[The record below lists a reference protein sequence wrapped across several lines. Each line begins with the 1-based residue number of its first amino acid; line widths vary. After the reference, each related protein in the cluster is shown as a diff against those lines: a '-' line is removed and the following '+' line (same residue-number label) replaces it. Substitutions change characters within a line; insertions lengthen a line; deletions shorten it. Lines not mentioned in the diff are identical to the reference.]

1 MQERFTERVRK
12 VISLAR
18 EEAVRLHHDHIGTEH
33 LLLGLVKEGEGV
45 AAVVLTNLG
54 ISMEDLRRAVENA
67 VSTGSETLVLG
78 EVPLNQ
84 EARSSL
90 NYAVDEARRMN
101 HTYIG
106 TEHLLLGL
114 LREERGLACQVLQS
128 LGVDIDLVR
137 SETLKLLGGSKT
149 GQPQRSRSKTPAL
162 DYFSRD
168 LTQLAKEDKLDPI
181 IGREVEIERIIQIL
195 ARRKKNNPV
204 LIGEAGVGKTAIVE
218 GLAQRIV
225 TGRVPSVLKNRRVL
239 ALDMAAVVAGTKY
252 RGQFEERLKSIL
264 NELQQHRDC
273 IIFIDELHTIVGAGA
288 AEGAIDASN
297 ILKPALAR
305 GEMQAI
311 GATTLE
317 EYRKYV
323 ERHSALERRFQ
334 KILVDPPNVSQTI
347 DILKGLKEK
356 YELHHN
362 VAYTDEALE
371 AAAYLADR
379 YISDRFL
386 PDKAIDVMDEAGSRV
401 KLLRPVINPELDEIE
416 RRIEKLSA
424 AKEDAV
430 RRQEFEKAAELRD
443 EQKKLTEYLKR
454 KRREWERKGSFP
466 VVTEEDIAYVVS
478 SWTQVPLAKLEEKE
492 SARLLR
498 MEEEIG
504 KRVVGQDH
512 AIAAIAKAIRR
523 SRAGVKDPRRPIGS
537 FIFLGPT
544 GVGKTEL
551 ARVLA
556 LFMFGDED
564 ALLRFDMSE
573 YMEKFNVSR
582 LVGAPPGYVG
592 YEEGGQLTE
601 KVRRKQY
608 SVVLFDEIEKAHPDV
623 FNILLQILDDGQVT
637 DSLGRR
643 VSFKNTVV
651 IMTSNIASTEIRGVA
666 GFGFKA
672 EGAQANYESIRDK
685 VMAEVKRFF
694 RPEFLNR
701 VDEVIVFRPLD
712 KDQMEA
718 IVDIQLGELA
728 GRLRERK
735 LQLELTPAA
744 KELLVQEGFDPQF
757 GARPIK
763 RALRRL
769 LEDPLAEE
777 LLRNR
782 FRDHSVIKVDRD
794 GDRLVFEETK
804 VEAKGP
810 VNSTKAPTEPV
821 SADKEDTPTG
831 SAPASE

>member
-18 EEAVRLHHDHIGTEH
+18 QEAVRLHHDYIGTEH

-54 ISMEDLRRAVENA
+54 INTDDLRRAVENA
-67 VSTGSETLVLG
+67 VDAGSETLVLG

-84 EARSSL
+84 EARSCL
-90 NYAVDEARRMN
+90 NYALDEARKMN

-114 LREERGLACQVLQS
+114 LREERGVACQILQS
-128 LGVDIDLVR
+128 LGMDIELVR
-137 SETLKLLGGSKT
+137 NETTRLLGGEKGS
-149 GQPQRSRSKTPAL
+149 GQQKSRTKTPSL

-168 LTQLAKEDKLDPI
+168 LTQLAREDKLDPI
-181 IGREVEIERIIQIL
+181 IGRETEIERIIQIL

-225 TGRVPSVLKNRRVL
+225 AGNIPNLLKNKRVL
-239 ALDMAAVVAGTKY
+239 ALDLAAIVAGTKY
-252 RGQFEERLKSIL
+252 RGQFEERLKSII
-264 NELQQHRDC
+264 NEIQHQGDV

-288 AEGAIDASN
+288 AEGAIDASS

-305 GEMQAI
+305 GELQAI

-317 EYRKYV
+317 EYRKHI
-323 ERHSALERRFQ
+323 EKHSALERRFQ
-334 KILVDPPNVSQTI
+334 KILVEAPGAQETVG
-347 DILKGLKEK
+347 ILKGLKEK

-362 VAYTDEALE
+362 VSYDDKALE
-371 AAAYLADR
+371 SAAYLADR

-386 PDKAIDVMDEAGSRV
+386 PDKAIDVIDEAGSRV
-401 KLLRPVINPELDEIE
+401 KLMRPVINPELDEL
-416 RRIEKLSA
+416 EKKIDKA
-424 AKEDAV
+424 ARAKEEAV
-430 RRQEFEKAAELRD
+430 RKQEFEKAAELRD
-443 EQKKLTEYLKR
+443 EQKQLTEYLKR
-454 KRREWERKGSFP
+454 KRKEWEKAGSFP
-466 VVTEEDIAYVVS
+466 VVTEEDVAYVVS
-478 SWTQVPLAKLEEKE
+478 NWTGIPLAKLEERE

-498 MEEEIG
+498 MEDEI
-504 KRVVGQDH
+504 RQRIIGQDK
-512 AIAAIAKAIRR
+512 AIEMIAKAIRR

-556 LFMFGDED
+556 RFMFGDED
-564 ALLRFDMSE
+564 ALIRFDMSE

-608 SVVLFDEIEKAHPDV
+608 AVVLFDEIEKAHPDV
-623 FNILLQILDDGQVT
+623 FNILLQLLDDGQIT
-637 DSLGRR
+637 DSLGRK

-651 IMTSNIASTEIRGVA
+651 IMTSNIASTEIRGMS
-666 GFGFKA
+666 GFGF
-672 EGAQANYESIRDK
+672 GATTGEANYESIRDK
-685 VMAEVKRFF
+685 VMTEVKRFF

-701 VDEVIVFRPLD
+701 VDEVLVFRPLD
-712 KDQMEA
+712 REQMEE
-718 IVDIQLGELA
+718 IVEIQLRDLSE
-728 GRLRERK
+728 RLQNKK
-735 LQLELTPAA
+735 LTVELTQTA
-744 KELLVQEGFDPQF
+744 KDLLVQEGFDPQF

-769 LEDPLAEE
+769 LEDPLSEE
-777 LLRNR
+777 LLRGR
-782 FRDHSVIKVDRD
+782 FKESSVVLVDRD
-794 GDRLVFEETK
+794 GDRLVFAEK
-804 VEAKGP
+804 VI
-810 VNSTKAPTEPV
+810 EP
-821 SADKEDTPTG
+821 AATLKQ
-831 SAPASE
+831 

>member
-12 VISLAR
+12 VMNYAR
-18 EEAVRLHHDHIGTEH
+18 QEAVRLHHDYIGTEH
-33 LLLGLVKEGEGV
+33 ILLGIVKEGEGV

-54 ISMEDLRRAVENA
+54 INLDDLRRAVENA
-67 VSTGSETLVLG
+67 VPTGFETLVLG
-78 EVPLNQ
+78 DVPLNQ
-84 EARSSL
+84 EAKSAL
-90 NYAVDEARRMN
+90 NYAVDEARKMN
-101 HTYIG
+101 HSYVG

-114 LREERGLACQVLQS
+114 LREERGVACQVLQS

-137 SETLKLLGGSKT
+137 QETIRLLSGDKT
-149 GQPQRSRSKTPAL
+149 TGAPKGRSKTPAL

-168 LTQLAKEDKLDPI
+168 LTQLAREDKLDPI
-181 IGREVEIERIIQIL
+181 IGREKEIERIIQIL

-225 TGRVPSVLKNRRVL
+225 AGRVPNVLKNKRVL
-239 ALDMAAVVAGTKY
+239 ALDMAAIVAGTKY

-264 NELQQHRDC
+264 NEIQHHGDC
-273 IIFIDELHTIVGAGA
+273 IIFIDEIHTIVGAGA
-288 AEGAIDASN
+288 AEGAIDASS

-305 GEMQAI
+305 GEIQVI
-311 GATTLE
+311 GATTPE
-317 EYRKYV
+317 EYRRYIEK
-323 ERHSALERRFQ
+323 HSALERRFQ
-334 KILVDPPNVSQTI
+334 KIMVEPPTVAETVQ
-347 DILKGLKEK
+347 ILQGLREK

-362 VAYTDEALE
+362 VTYEDSALY

-379 YISDRFL
+379 YITDRFL
-386 PDKAIDVMDEAGSRV
+386 PDKAIDVIDEAGSRV
-401 KLLRPVINPELDEIE
+401 KLMRPVINPELDEIE
-416 RRIEKLSA
+416 RKIEKITR
-424 AKEDAV
+424 AKEEAV

-454 KRREWERKGSFP
+454 KRKEWEKKGSFP

-478 SWTQVPLAKLEEKE
+478 SWTSVPLAKLEEKE
-492 SARLLR
+492 STRLLR
-498 MEEEIG
+498 MEEELKQWI
-504 KRVVGQDH
+504 VGQDD
-512 AIAAIAKAIRR
+512 AITAVAKAIRR
-523 SRAGVKDPRRPIGS
+523 SRAGVKDTRRPIGS

-556 LFMFGDED
+556 RFLFGDEE

-623 FNILLQILDDGQVT
+623 FNILLQILDDGQIT
-637 DSLGRR
+637 DSLGRK
-643 VSFKNTVV
+643 VNFKNTVI
-651 IMTSNIASTEIRGVA
+651 IMTSNIASTEIRGLSGI
-666 GFGFKA
+666 GFTSTTP
-672 EGAQANYESIRDK
+672 EVNYENIRNK
-685 VMAEVKRFF
+685 VMTEVKRVF

-712 KDQMEA
+712 RPQMEA
-718 IVDIQLGELA
+718 IVDIQLRELSS
-728 GRLRERK
+728 RLKEK
-735 LQLELTPAA
+735 KITIQLTPAA
-744 KELLVQEGFDPQF
+744 KELLVQEGFDPQY

-777 LLRNR
+777 LLKGGFANNPN
-782 FRDHSVIKVDRD
+782 ILVDRD
-794 GDRLVFEETK
+794 GERLIFKE
-804 VEAKGP
+804 
-810 VNSTKAPTEPV
+810 APTEAGAPV
-821 SADKEDTPTG
+821 QE
-831 SAPASE
+831 

>member
-18 EEAVRLHHDHIGTEH
+18 QEAVRLYHDHIGTEH

-54 ISMEDLRRAVENA
+54 INLDDLRRAVENS
-67 VSTGSETLVLG
+67 VTTGSETLVLG

-84 EARSSL
+84 EARSAL
-90 NYAVDEARRMN
+90 NYAVDEARKMN

-114 LREERGLACQVLQS
+114 LREERGLGCQVLQS
-128 LGVDIDLVR
+128 LGVEIDLVR
-137 SETLKLLGGSKT
+137 NETVKLLGGKST
-149 GQPQRSRSKTPAL
+149 GGKSRSKTPAL

-168 LTQLAKEDKLDPI
+168 LTQLAQEEKLDPI
-181 IGREVEIERIIQIL
+181 IGRDREIERVVQIL

-225 TGRVPSVLKNRRVL
+225 AGRTPNVLKKRRVL
-239 ALDMAAVVAGTKY
+239 ALDMAAIVAGTKY

-264 NELQQHRDC
+264 TEIQQHGDC
-273 IIFIDELHTIVGAGA
+273 IVFIDELHTIVGAGA

-305 GEMQAI
+305 GELQAI

-317 EYRKYV
+317 EYRRHIEK
-323 ERHSALERRFQ
+323 HSALERRFQ
-334 KILVDPPNVSQTI
+334 KILVEPPTVEETI
-347 DILKGLKEK
+347 MILKGLKEK

-362 VAYTDEALE
+362 VAYRDEALE

-379 YISDRFL
+379 YISERFL

-401 KLLRPVINPELDEIE
+401 KLMRPVINPELDELE
-416 RRIEKLSA
+416 RRIDKITA
-424 AKEDAV
+424 QKEEAV
-430 RRQEFEKAAELRD
+430 KRQEFEKAAELRD
-443 EQKKLTEYLKR
+443 EQKKLTEYLKKKR
-454 KRREWERKGSFP
+454 KEWEKKGSFP
-466 VVTEEDIAYVVS
+466 VVNEEDIAYAVS
-478 SWTQVPLAKLEEKE
+478 SWTSIPLSKLEEKE
-492 SARLLR
+492 STRLLR
-498 MEEEIG
+498 MEQELM
-504 KRVVGQDH
+504 KRIVGQDH
-512 AIAAIAKAIRR
+512 AISSIAKAVRR

-556 LFMFGDED
+556 RFMFGDED
-564 ALLRFDMSE
+564 ALVRFDMSE

-601 KVRRKQY
+601 KVRRKPY

-623 FNILLQILDDGQVT
+623 FNILLQILDDGLIT
-637 DSLGRR
+637 DSLGRK
-643 VSFKNTVV
+643 VNFKNSVI
-651 IMTSNIASTEIRGVA
+651 IMTSNIASTEIRGIS
-666 GFGFKA
+666 GFGFKQD
-672 EGAQANYESIRDK
+672 GVQANYESIRDK
-685 VMAEVKRFF
+685 VMAEVKKFF

-712 KDQMEA
+712 KKQMED
-718 IVDIQLGELA
+718 IVEIQLGDMTD
-728 GRLRERK
+728 RLRRRK
-735 LQLELTPAA
+735 LTLELTQSA
-744 KELLVQEGFDPQF
+744 KDLLVQEGFDPQF

-777 LLRNR
+777 LLKNR
-782 FRDHSVIKVDRD
+782 FKENTAVLVDRD
-794 GDRLVFEETK
+794 GSRLIFK
-804 VEAKGP
+804 EAKAEAETP
-810 VNSTKAPTEPV
+810 VHE
-821 SADKEDTPTG
+821 
-831 SAPASE
+831 

>member
-18 EEAVRLHHDHIGTEH
+18 QEAVRLHHDYIGTEH

-54 ISMEDLRRAVENA
+54 VNTDDLRRAVENA
-67 VSTGSETLVLG
+67 VDVGSETLVLG

-84 EARSSL
+84 EARSCL
-90 NYAVDEARRMN
+90 NYALDEARRMN

-114 LREERGLACQVLQS
+114 LREERGVACQILQS
-128 LGVDIDLVR
+128 LGMDIELVR
-137 SETLKLLGGSKT
+137 NETTRLLGGEKGT
-149 GQPQRSRSKTPAL
+149 PQQKSRTKTPSL

-168 LTQLAKEDKLDPI
+168 LTQLAREDKLDPI
-181 IGREVEIERIIQIL
+181 IGRESVIERIIQIL

-225 TGRVPSVLKNRRVL
+225 TGNIPNLLRNKRVL
-239 ALDMAAVVAGTKY
+239 ALDLAAIVAGTKY
-252 RGQFEERLKSIL
+252 RGQFEERLKSVM
-264 NELQQHRDC
+264 NEIQHQGDV

-288 AEGAIDASN
+288 AEGAIDASS

-305 GEMQAI
+305 GELQAI

-317 EYRKYV
+317 EYRKHI
-323 ERHSALERRFQ
+323 EKHSALERRFQ
-334 KILVDPPNVSQTI
+334 KIVVDAPSAQETVK
-347 DILKGLKEK
+347 ILQGLKEK

-362 VAYTDEALE
+362 VSYDDKAL
-371 AAAYLADR
+371 ASAAYLADR

-386 PDKAIDVMDEAGSRV
+386 PDKAIDVIDEAGSRV
-401 KLLRPVINPELDEIE
+401 KLLRPVINPELDEL
-416 RRIEKLSA
+416 EKKIDKSA
-424 AKEDAV
+424 RAKEEAV
-430 RRQEFEKAAELRD
+430 RKQEFERAAELRD
-443 EQKKLTEYLKR
+443 EQKQLTEYLKR
-454 KRREWERKGSFP
+454 KRKEWEKAGSFP

-478 SWTQVPLAKLEEKE
+478 NWTGVPLAKLEERE

-498 MEEEIG
+498 MEDEI
-504 KRVVGQDH
+504 RQRIIGQDQ
-512 AIAAIAKAIRR
+512 AIAMIAKAIRR

-556 LFMFGDED
+556 RFLFGDED
-564 ALLRFDMSE
+564 ALIRFDMSE

-608 SVVLFDEIEKAHPDV
+608 AVVLFDEIEKAHPDV
-623 FNILLQILDDGQVT
+623 FNILLQLLDDGQIT
-637 DSLGRR
+637 DSLGRK

-651 IMTSNIASTEIRGVA
+651 IMTSNIASTEIRGMS
-666 GFGFKA
+666 GFGF
-672 EGAQANYESIRDK
+672 GATTDEANYESIRDK

-701 VDEVIVFRPLD
+701 VDEVLVFRPLD
-712 KDQMEA
+712 RKQMEVIVVIQLLDLSERLKDQ
-718 IVDIQLGELA
+718 
-728 GRLRERK
+728 RLTV
-735 LQLELTPAA
+735 ELTTTA
-744 KELLVQEGFDPQF
+744 KDLLVQEGFDPQF

-777 LLRNR
+777 LLRGR
-782 FRDHSVIKVDRD
+782 FKASSVVVVDRD
-794 GDRLVFEETK
+794 GDRLVFAEK
-804 VEAKGP
+804 V
-810 VNSTKAPTEPV
+810 TEP
-821 SADKEDTPTG
+821 AATLKQ
-831 SAPASE
+831 

>member
-18 EEAVRLHHDHIGTEH
+18 QEAVRLHHDYIGTEH

-54 ISMEDLRRAVENA
+54 VNTEDLRRAVENA
-67 VSTGSETLVLG
+67 VDIGSETLVLG

-84 EARSSL
+84 EARSCL
-90 NYAVDEARRMN
+90 NYALDEARKMN

-114 LREERGLACQVLQS
+114 LREERGVACQILQS
-128 LGVDIDLVR
+128 LGMDIELVR
-137 SETLKLLGGSKT
+137 NETARLLGGEKGPT
-149 GQPQRSRSKTPAL
+149 QQKSRSKTPSL

-168 LTQLAKEDKLDPI
+168 LTQLAREDKLDPI
-181 IGREVEIERIIQIL
+181 IGRDNEIERIIQIL

-225 TGRVPSVLKNRRVL
+225 TGNVPNLLKNKRVL
-239 ALDMAAVVAGTKY
+239 ALDLAAIVAGTKY
-252 RGQFEERLKSIL
+252 RGQFEERLKSVM
-264 NELQQHRDC
+264 NEIQHQGDV

-288 AEGAIDASN
+288 AEGAIDASS

-305 GEMQAI
+305 GELQAI

-317 EYRKYV
+317 EYRKHI
-323 ERHSALERRFQ
+323 EKHSALERRFQ
-334 KILVDPPNVSQTI
+334 KILVEAPGAQETVG
-347 DILKGLKEK
+347 ILKGLKEK

-362 VAYTDEALE
+362 VSYDDKALE
-371 AAAYLADR
+371 TAAYLADR

-386 PDKAIDVMDEAGSRV
+386 PDKAIDVIDEAGSRV
-401 KLLRPVINPELDEIE
+401 KLMRPVINPELDELE
-416 RRIEKLSA
+416 KKIEKSA
-424 AKEDAV
+424 KAKEEAV
-430 RRQEFEKAAELRD
+430 RKQEFEKAAELRD
-443 EQKKLTEYLKR
+443 EQKQLTEYLKR
-454 KRREWERKGSFP
+454 KRKEWEKAGSFP

-478 SWTQVPLAKLEEKE
+478 NWTGVPLAKLEERE

-498 MEEEIG
+498 MEDEI
-504 KRVVGQDH
+504 RQRIIGQDN
-512 AIAAIAKAIRR
+512 AITMIAKAIRR

-556 LFMFGDED
+556 RFMFGDED
-564 ALLRFDMSE
+564 ALIRFDMSE

-608 SVVLFDEIEKAHPDV
+608 AVVLFDEIEKAHPDV
-623 FNILLQILDDGQVT
+623 FNILLQLLDDGQIT
-637 DSLGRR
+637 DSLGRK

-651 IMTSNIASTEIRGVA
+651 IMTSNIASTEIRGMS
-666 GFGFKA
+666 GFGF
-672 EGAQANYESIRDK
+672 GATTDDANYESIRDK
-685 VMAEVKRFF
+685 VMTEVKRFF

-701 VDEVIVFRPLD
+701 VDEVLVFRPLD
-712 KDQMEA
+712 RKQMEE
-718 IVDIQLGELA
+718 IVEIQLRDLSE
-728 GRLRERK
+728 RLKQHR
-735 LQLELTPAA
+735 LMVELTPNA

-777 LLRNR
+777 LLRGR
-782 FRDHSVIKVDRD
+782 FKESAVVLVDRD
-794 GDRLVFEETK
+794 GDRLVFAEK
-804 VEAKGP
+804 V
-810 VNSTKAPTEPV
+810 TEP
-821 SADKEDTPTG
+821 
-831 SAPASE
+831 APALKQ

>member
-18 EEAVRLHHDHIGTEH
+18 QEAVRLHHDYIGTEH

-54 ISMEDLRRAVENA
+54 VNTDDLRRSVENA
-67 VSTGSETLVLG
+67 VDVGSETLVLG

-84 EARSSL
+84 EARSCL
-90 NYAVDEARRMN
+90 NYALDEARKMN

-114 LREERGLACQVLQS
+114 LREERGVACQILQS
-128 LGVDIDLVR
+128 LGLDIELVR
-137 SETLKLLGGSKT
+137 NETTRLLSGEKGSSQQK
-149 GQPQRSRSKTPAL
+149 SRTKTPSL

-168 LTQLAKEDKLDPI
+168 LTQLAREDKLDPI
-181 IGREVEIERIIQIL
+181 IGRESEIERIIQIL

-225 TGRVPSVLKNRRVL
+225 AGKIPNLLKSKRVL
-239 ALDMAAVVAGTKY
+239 ALDLAAIVAGTKY
-252 RGQFEERLKSIL
+252 RGQFEERLKSVM
-264 NELQQHRDC
+264 NEIQHQGDV

-288 AEGAIDASN
+288 AEGAIDASS

-305 GEMQAI
+305 GELQAI
-311 GATTLE
+311 GATTIE
-317 EYRKYV
+317 EYRKHI
-323 ERHSALERRFQ
+323 EKHSALERRFQ
-334 KILVDPPNVSQTI
+334 KILVEAPGAQETVN
-347 DILKGLKEK
+347 ILKGLKEK

-362 VAYTDEALE
+362 VSYDDKAIES
-371 AAAYLADR
+371 AAYLADR
-379 YISDRFL
+379 YITDRFL
-386 PDKAIDVMDEAGSRV
+386 PDKAIDVVDEAGSRV
-401 KLLRPVINPELDEIE
+401 KLMRPVINPELDELE
-416 RRIEKLSA
+416 KKIEKA
-424 AKEDAV
+424 ARAKEEAV
-430 RRQEFEKAAELRD
+430 RKQEFEKAAELRD
-443 EQKKLTEYLKR
+443 EQKQLTEYLKR
-454 KRREWERKGSFP
+454 KRKEWEKAGSFP

-478 SWTQVPLAKLEEKE
+478 NWTGVPLAKLEERE
-492 SARLLR
+492 STRLLR
-498 MEEEIG
+498 MEDEI
-504 KRVVGQDH
+504 RQRIIGQDK
-512 AIAAIAKAIRR
+512 AITMIAKAIRR

-556 LFMFGDED
+556 RFMFGDED
-564 ALLRFDMSE
+564 ALIRFDMSE

-608 SVVLFDEIEKAHPDV
+608 AVVLFDEIEKAHPDV
-623 FNILLQILDDGQVT
+623 FNILLQLLDDGQIT
-637 DSLGRR
+637 DSLGRK

-651 IMTSNIASTEIRGVA
+651 IMTSNIASTEIRGMG
-666 GFGFKA
+666 GFGF
-672 EGAQANYESIRDK
+672 GATTEEANYESIRDK
-685 VMAEVKRFF
+685 VMTEVKRFF

-701 VDEVIVFRPLD
+701 VDEVLVFRPLD
-712 KDQMEA
+712 RKQMEE
-718 IVDIQLGELA
+718 IVEIQLRDLSE
-728 GRLRERK
+728 RLKEQR
-735 LQLELTPAA
+735 LTVELTTNA
-744 KELLVQEGFDPQF
+744 KDLLVQEGFDPQF

-777 LLRNR
+777 LLKGR
-782 FRDHSVIKVDRD
+782 FKENSVVLVDRD
-794 GDRLVFEETK
+794 GDRLVFAEK
-804 VEAKGP
+804 VA
-810 VNSTKAPTEPV
+810 EP
-821 SADKEDTPTG
+821 AATLKQ
-831 SAPASE
+831 